1 MDGENKFQQLARLSC
16 LVLSGVWGDG
26 LWGLLYDYRDP
37 PDSLGFKGISRDR
50 GEELALQRVG
60 MLSLQSKY
68 PHSRLISLK
77 TCSRRDYYNLF
88 FLREWGYR

>member
-1 MDGENKFQQLARLSC
+1 MGY
-16 LVLSGVWGDG
+16 GDYY
-26 LWGLLYDYRDP
+26 WGLYRDDYRDP

-88 FLREWGYR
+88 FEGMGLQVNPET